1 MEHGAL
7 IFAFVLVLLNGF
19 FVAVEFALV
28 KVRPTQ
34 LEALVEQRVP
44 GAAAALEMRGKLD
57 SWLSACQVG
66 ITLASL
72 ALGWVGEPAFA
83 RLLSPLTERL
93 LQLGLSPSVLRPFEL
108 AVTFACITFLHI
120 VVGEQVPKMM
130 AIQNAERTTMALA
143 WPMRMFH
150 LLFYP
155 VIWTLNASTN
165 VVLSALNLKA
175 QKEGEG
181 EALGEEE
188 LKLVLWSSA
197 EAGLIP
203 GARAELLDRALS
215 MMEKTARQVLVPR
228 SEMKCLDLE
237 ATLEQSLAD
246 ARLAGYTWLPVIRG
260 SLDRVEG
267 VVNAKDLY
275 FLLARGELKS
285 ISQVQKPVLF
295 VPQNV
300 TLEQLLSEFRRRH
313 KQLAVV
319 VDEHGGTSGLV
330 TLADVVAELVGKVAE
345 LGRKVEPVRALPGG
359 KLELPGTAQLDDL
372 EHTLEVEFDV
382 DHSQVT
388 TIAGYLMAK
397 LGRVPMKGD
406 VWIFGDYRICAVKV
420 EGPKVVTV
428 RIEPKDSVTSGEFK
442 PAPPVTAE
450 PKEPSRG

>member
-1 MEHGAL
+1 MEHSAL
-7 IFAFVLVLLNGF
+7 ILAFVLVLLNAF

-34 LEALVEQRVP
+34 LEALVELKTP
-44 GAAAALEMRGKLD
+44 GAAAALDMRQRLD

-72 ALGWVGEPAFA
+72 ALGWVGEPAFS
-83 RLLSPLTERL
+83 RVIEPLTDKL
-93 LQLGLSPSVLRPFEL
+93 LAQGVSPGIVRPLGL
-108 AVTFACITFLHI
+108 AVAFACITFLHI
-120 VVGEQVPKMM
+120 VLGEQVPKMV
-130 AIQNAERTTMALA
+130 AIQNAERTTMTLV
-143 WPMRMFH
+143 WPMRLFH

-155 VIWTLNASTN
+155 VIWTLNAATQ
-165 VVLSALNLKA
+165 VVLRALGLKA

-181 EALGEEE
+181 EALEEEE
-188 LKLVLWSSA
+188 LKLMLWSSA

-203 GARAELLDRALS
+203 NARAELLDRALS

-228 SEMKCLDLE
+228 TQMKCLDLD
-237 ATLEQSLAD
+237 ATLEQNLSD

-260 SLDRVEG
+260 SLDQVEG
-267 VVNAKDLY
+267 VVNVKDLY

-285 ISQVQKPVLF
+285 IAQVQRPVLF

-300 TLEQLLSEFRRRH
+300 TLEQLLSEFRRRN
-313 KQLAVV
+313 KQLAIV

-345 LGRKVEPVRALPGG
+345 LGRKVDAVRTLPGG
-359 KLELPGTAQLDDL
+359 RLELPGTAQLDDL

-382 DHSQVT
+382 DHSEVS

-397 LGRVPMKGD
+397 LGRVPTVGD
-406 VWIFGDYRICAVKV
+406 VWVFDDYRIYVV
-420 EGPKVVTV
+420 HTDGPKVVTV
-428 RIEPKDSVTSGEFK
+428 RIEPKEAALAQDKK
-442 PAPPVTAE
+442 PGPVE